1 MRNEEWLKPH
11 IESYIPWRQIRSC
24 ALEEMRDTL
33 TAADSN
39 SYFVERQNSLAIIIY
54 TADHMISV
62 VEIIKRYRRQAVTEI
77 YRFTYVC
84 LSSHIFA
91 LKIER

>member
-1 MRNEEWLKPH
+1 MRNEEWLKPP
-11 IESYIPWRQIRSC
+11 IESYICWGQICSC

-54 TADHMISV
+54 TVEHMIG
-62 VEIIKRYRRQAVTEI
+62 VEIIKRYHRQALTEI
-77 YRFTYVC
+77 YRFTNVC

>member
-11 IESYIPWRQIRSC
+11 IESYIPWGQIRSC

-54 TADHMISV
+54 TVEDMIG
-62 VEIIKRYRRQAVTEI
+62 VEIIKRYHRQALTEI
-77 YRFTYVC
+77 YRFTNVC

>member
-1 MRNEEWLKPH
+1 
-11 IESYIPWRQIRSC
+11 
-24 ALEEMRDTL
+24 MRDTL

-54 TADHMISV
+54 TVEHLIG
-62 VEIIKRYRRQAVTEI
+62 VEIIKRYHRQALTEI

-84 LSSHIFA
+84 
-91 LKIER
+91 